1 MFKLLFVLVNGK
13 FLKFSVNKFVIKW
26 IIMSWD
32 FYYFNIKLMNI
43 EKEWNFKLSNKEI
56 LNFCSI

>member
-13 FLKFSVNKFVIKW
+13 ILNFSVNKFVIKW
-26 IIMSWD
+26 IIRSWD

>member
-13 FLKFSVNKFVIKW
+13 ILNFSVNKFVIKW

-32 FYYFNIKLMNI
+32 FYYLNIKLMNI

>member
-13 FLKFSVNKFVIKW
+13 ILNFSVNKFVIKW

-32 FYYFNIKLMNI
+32 FYYFNIRLMNI

>member
-1 MFKLLFVLVNGK
+1 MFKLLFVLVNGNI
-13 FLKFSVNKFVIKW
+13 LNFSVNKFVIKW

>member
-13 FLKFSVNKFVIKW
+13 ILNFSVNKFVIKW

>member
-13 FLKFSVNKFVIKW
+13 ILNFSVNKFVIKW
-26 IIMSWD
+26 IIMIWD